1 MMRKEMYQDNMLNS
15 NKISAN
21 VAAEVLIALNY
32 SQQDIINKIPHPLIK
47 ELEEI
52 SDKEHKIEIDK
63 TKSLSEQ
70 NLMPESFDVLA
81 GIYLKYC
88 AAEEEKKRFY
98 SKTKLNKIYDIEAEK
113 IEKNEQVENNGKIE
127 NDHQIEN
134 GQQIENDKK
143 VEIVK
148 TNSEEIGEIQ
158 NNNNEIQNN
167 NSLQEVKKI
176 SWIKRLLNG
185 IKSMF
190 LR

>member
-1 MMRKEMYQDNMLNS
+1 MVNS
-15 NKISAN
+15 DKISAN

-52 SDKEHKIEIDK
+52 SDKEYKIELDK
-63 TKSLSEQ
+63 SKSLSEQ
-70 NLMPESFDVLA
+70 NLMPETFDVLA
-81 GIYLKYC
+81 GIYLRYC
-88 AAEEEKKRFY
+88 AGEETKKRFY

-113 IEKNEQVENNGKIE
+113 IEKHEQVENNEKIE
-127 NDHQIEN
+127 NGKQI
-134 GQQIENDKK
+134 
-143 VEIVK
+143 EIVK

-158 NNNNEIQNN
+158 SNNEIQNN

-190 LR
+190 VR

>member
-1 MMRKEMYQDNMLNS
+1 MYLDNMVNS
-15 NKISAN
+15 DKISAN

-52 SDKEHKIEIDK
+52 SDKEYKIELDK
-63 TKSLSEQ
+63 SKSLSEQ
-70 NLMPESFDVLA
+70 NLMPETFDVLA
-81 GIYLKYC
+81 GIYLRYC
-88 AAEEEKKRFY
+88 AGEETKKRFY

-113 IEKNEQVENNGKIE
+113 IEKHEQVENNGK
-127 NDHQIEN
+127 IEN

-158 NNNNEIQNN
+158 NNNVMQNN
-167 NSLQEVKKI
+167 NALQEIKKT
-176 SWIKRLLNG
+176 SWIRRLLNG

-190 LR
+190 VR

>member
-1 MMRKEMYQDNMLNS
+1 MYLDNMVNS
-15 NKISAN
+15 DKISAN

-52 SDKEHKIEIDK
+52 SDKEYKIELDK
-63 TKSLSEQ
+63 SKSLSEQ
-70 NLMPESFDVLA
+70 NLMPETFDVLA
-81 GIYLKYC
+81 GIYLRYC
-88 AAEEEKKRFY
+88 AGEETKKRFY

-113 IEKNEQVENNGKIE
+113 IEKHEQVENNEKIE
-127 NDHQIEN
+127 NGKQI
-134 GQQIENDKK
+134 
-143 VEIVK
+143 EIVK

-158 NNNNEIQNN
+158 SNNEIQNN

-190 LR
+190 VR

>member
-1 MMRKEMYQDNMLNS
+1 MYLDNMVNS
-15 NKISAN
+15 DKISAN

-32 SQQDIINKIPHPLIK
+32 SHQDIINKIPHPLIK

-52 SDKEHKIEIDK
+52 SDKEYKIELDK
-63 TKSLSEQ
+63 SKSLSEQ
-70 NLMPESFDVLA
+70 NLMPETFDVLA
-81 GIYLKYC
+81 GIYLRYC
-88 AAEEEKKRFY
+88 AGEETKKRFY

-113 IEKNEQVENNGKIE
+113 IEKHEQVENNEKIE
-127 NDHQIEN
+127 NGKQI
-134 GQQIENDKK
+134 
-143 VEIVK
+143 EIVK

-158 NNNNEIQNN
+158 SNNEIQNN

-190 LR
+190 VR

>member
-1 MMRKEMYQDNMLNS
+1 MYLDNMVNS
-15 NKISAN
+15 DKISAN

-52 SDKEHKIEIDK
+52 SDKEYKIELDK
-63 TKSLSEQ
+63 SKSLSEQ
-70 NLMPESFDVLA
+70 NLMPETFDVLA
-81 GIYLKYC
+81 GIYLRYC
-88 AAEEEKKRFY
+88 AGEETKKRFY

-113 IEKNEQVENNGKIE
+113 IEKHEQVENNEKIE
-127 NDHQIEN
+127 NGKQI
-134 GQQIENDKK
+134 
-143 VEIVK
+143 EIVK

-158 NNNNEIQNN
+158 SNNEIQNN

-185 IKSMF
+185 IKRMF
-190 LR
+190 VR

>member
-1 MMRKEMYQDNMLNS
+1 MYLDNMVNS
-15 NKISAN
+15 DKLSAN

-52 SDKEHKIEIDK
+52 SDKEYKIELDK
-63 TKSLSEQ
+63 SKSLSEQ

-81 GIYLKYC
+81 GIYLRYC
-88 AAEEEKKRFY
+88 ASEETKKRFY

-113 IEKNEQVENNGKIE
+113 IAKHEQVENNGK
-127 NDHQIEN
+127 IEN

-148 TNSEEIGEIQ
+148 TNSEEIGELQ
-158 NNNNEIQNN
+158 NNNEIQNN

-190 LR
+190 VR